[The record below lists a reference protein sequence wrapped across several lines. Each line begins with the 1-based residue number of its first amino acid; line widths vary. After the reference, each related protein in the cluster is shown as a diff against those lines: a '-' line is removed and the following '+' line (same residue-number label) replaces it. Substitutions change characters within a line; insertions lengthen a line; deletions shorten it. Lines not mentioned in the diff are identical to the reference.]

1 MESASSSESSFA
13 WSEDYSITEDEAYVY
28 CRVGAA
34 TKAADS
40 QEAFWRAESPKPTV
54 ENWMKSSRDSGFAEK
69 MLANEQT
76 YTDFE
81 EFSKEATEMEQ
92 DEEQCEDHEYYNLPF
107 QMAKEGEHDYTYPIF
122 NGGEAKTTVRVTRV
136 NGKLTAK
143 RIRAKIRRGDSQLST
158 ISARTVVNGA
168 RPYRT
173 LPRDPTPVVAPTFKN
188 PVSKKK
194 ICCVECREEELK
206 NFEACP
212 ETRVAYENLRCAQES
227 DTIQLYGRLILTAM
241 VELRAA
247 PSGLERTA
255 ALQRKI
261 EKILRLH
268 TGIDLATAHEDF
280 ETAIKQFETLVE
292 RRLRAINDIS
302 PSCYQKIADKLCS
315 TQSAARRQKTLLV
328 RLASIRRGIQ
338 RVLGI

>member
-1 MESASSSESSFA
+1 M
-13 WSEDYSITEDEAYVY
+13 
-28 CRVGAA
+28 
-34 TKAADS
+34 
-40 QEAFWRAESPKPTV
+40 
-54 ENWMKSSRDSGFAEK
+54 
-69 MLANEQT
+69 AN
-76 YTDFE
+76 
-81 EFSKEATEMEQ
+81 
-92 DEEQCEDHEYYNLPF
+92 
-107 QMAKEGEHDYTYPIF
+107 GEHDYTYPIF
-122 NGGEAKTTVRVTRV
+122 EGAGAQRTTVRVTKV

-143 RIRAKIRRGDSQLST
+143 RIRAKLRRGDSQLSG
-158 ISARTVVNGA
+158 ISARTVVNAA
-168 RPYRT
+168 RPYRGAAK
-173 LPRDPTPVVAPTFKN
+173 DPTSIVAPVFKN
-188 PVSKKK
+188 TISTKK

-206 NFEACP
+206 NLETCP
-212 ETRVAYENLRCAQES
+212 EARVTYENLRCAQEN

-338 RVLGI
+338 KVLGI